1 MSTSTETYDQ
11 ALTNFVQG
19 IRQVEDDIA
28 CVLLY
33 GSMARGDM
41 RVGES
46 DIDLCIFIRKEVFE
60 VRERFLRVIET
71 IIEAS
76 NKLMESGLPFQRCHY
91 YNENEL
97 QALDAKF
104 CSIWGGDKTS
114 KVVFGEDIRPRIAST
129 EAGRFI
135 AGTVFYEARRILLP
149 LSAYLHKES
158 LTEEE
163 RQAIFNDLL
172 VIRKAMPQSAC
183 NALGIWPDTSN
194 AFEELARRLP
204 HVELDAFKSIESL
217 RGRSVHQVDAEL
229 LRRILRDALMLVQTL
244 NEEIMAATNCAESC
258 QPASRV
264 NETAAGAQTMK
275 QSLLS

>member
-1 MSTSTETYDQ
+1 MSTNTETYDQ
-11 ALTNFVQG
+11 ALANFVKG

-46 DIDLCIFIRKEVFE
+46 DIDLCIFIKKEVFG
-60 VRERFLRVIET
+60 VRERFLRVVET
-71 IIEAS
+71 IVEAS

-91 YNENEL
+91 YGESEL
-97 QALDAKF
+97 QSLDAKF

-114 KVVFGEDIRPRIAST
+114 KVVFGEDIRPRIGST

-135 AGTVFYEARRILLP
+135 AATVFYEARRILLP
-149 LSAYLHKES
+149 LSAYLQKES

-183 NALGIWPDTSN
+183 NALGIWPDTSD
-194 AFEELARRLP
+194 AFAELEHRLP
-204 HVELDAFKSIESL
+204 HIDLDAFKKIESL
-217 RGRSVHQVDAEL
+217 RGRSVHHVEAGM
-229 LRRILRDALMLVQTL
+229 LRQLLRDALLLVETL
-244 NEEIMAATNCAESC
+244 NEEIMAETNCVASC
-258 QPASRV
+258 QPAERV
-264 NETAAGAQTMK
+264 DETAASAQTMK
-275 QSLLS
+275 QSLLP